1 MPNGLPAL
9 HRTFTLQDSFKADP
23 AQGYSLLPF
32 QFIPLDDRRYVL
44 TNLAGEFLVV
54 PHEVLH
60 QLVLKRLPMDSQY
73 YLSLKSQHFLADAD
87 SSICLELLAAKYR
100 TKQIPLSEFT
110 SLHIFVPT
118 LRCNNRCVYCQASR
132 QGPTKPGYDMKWEDA
147 EKAINFMFRSPARSL
162 KVEFQGGEP
171 LLAFPL
177 IKQVVGKVEEIN
189 QTEAR
194 NVEFV
199 ICSNLSLVSDEVLD
213 FCGAHNIYFS
223 TSLDGPRALHNANR
237 PSSDFDSY
245 ERAITGIACVQDVL
259 GSDKVSALATTT
271 RTSLAYPVEIVD
283 EYIRQRFNAIF
294 LRPLNPY
301 GLAARG
307 NTELEYEV
315 EEWLAFYVRA
325 LKYIL
330 ELNYQGVPFREQYAA
345 LILRK
350 MLTPYGTGFVDLRS
364 PAGVGIAV
372 ILFNH
377 DGGIYASD
385 ESRMLAEMGDERF
398 RLGSLSVDSYEDVML
413 SDSLISLLRE
423 TMAEGVPCCSDC
435 GIQPFCGSDPVRHYR
450 TQGDPIGNK
459 PTSEFC
465 ARNIGLIKHLIQ
477 LLEDDAQ
484 AAKVLR
490 SWI

>member
-1 MPNGLPAL
+1 
-9 HRTFTLQDSFKADP
+9 
-23 AQGYSLLPF
+23 
-32 QFIPLDDRRYVL
+32 
-44 TNLAGEFLVV
+44 
-54 PHEVLH
+54 
-60 QLVLKRLPMDSQY
+60 
-73 YLSLKSQHFLADAD
+73 
-87 SSICLELLAAKYR
+87 
-100 TKQIPLSEFT
+100 
-110 SLHIFVPT
+110 
-118 LRCNNRCVYCQASR
+118 
-132 QGPTKPGYDMKWEDA
+132 MKWDDA
-147 EKAINFMFRSPARSL
+147 ERAINFMFRSPTRCL

-177 IKQVVGKVEEIN
+177 IKQFVGRVEEIN
-189 QTEAR
+189 KTEAR

-199 ICSNLSLVSDEVLD
+199 ICSNLSLVSDEILD

-223 TSLDGPRALHNANR
+223 TSLDGPRDLHNANR
-237 PSSDFDSY
+237 PGTDFDSFDV
-245 ERAITGIACVQDVL
+245 ATIGIARVQNAL
-259 GSDKVSALATTT
+259 GADRVSALATTT
-271 RTSLAYPVEIVD
+271 RMSLAYPVEIVD
-283 EYIRQRFNAIF
+283 EYIRQRLNAIF

-307 NTELEYEV
+307 VPGLQYAV
-315 EEWLAFYVRA
+315 EEWLAFYVQA
-325 LKYIL
+325 LNYIL
-330 ELNYQGVPFREQYAA
+330 ELNYQGLPFREHYAA

-364 PAGVGIAV
+364 PAGMGIAV

-398 RLGSLSVDSYEDVML
+398 RLGTLSADSYEDVML
-413 SDSLISLLRE
+413 SDSLVSLLKD

-450 TQGDPIGNK
+450 TQGDPTGNK

-465 ARNIGLIKHLIQ
+465 ARNMGFIKHLIR
-477 LLEDDAQ
+477 LLEDDAR

-490 SWI
+490 SWL